1 MKPVTLTPPNASL
14 FAGVQVDV
22 PDPDGRDG
30 RRIVGA
36 APAFRMEN
44 RPTGRMVEVDGE
56 FVPETEAVM
65 VPLERVNVDC
75 HLEPGDAE
83 LRAVW
88 AYEDSTLPNE
98 LTSVS
103 LDPAAVKVV
112 GGLRV
117 S

>member
-1 MKPVTLTPPNASL
+1 MKPITLTPPNPSL
-14 FAGVQVDV
+14 FAAVQVDV

-36 APAFRMEN
+36 APAFRMEEE
-44 RPTGRMVEVDGE
+44 RDGDGT
-56 FVPETEAVM
+56 VVRRWM
-65 VPLERVNVDC
+65 VPLERVRVDC
-75 HLEPGDAE
+75 HLEPGDTD

-88 AYEDSTLPNE
+88 AYEDSSLPNE
-98 LTSVS
+98 HTGVS
-103 LDPAAVKVV
+103 LDPAAVRVV

>member
-1 MKPVTLTPPNASL
+1 MRSVTLTPPNSSL

-36 APAFRMEN
+36 APAFRMEGD
-44 RPTGRMVEVDGE
+44 R
-56 FVPETEAVM
+56 M
-65 VPLERVNVDC
+65 VPLERVSVDC
-75 HLEPGDAE
+75 HLGPDDAE

-98 LTSVS
+98 QTSVS
-103 LDPAAVKVV
+103 LDQPAGRVV

>member
-1 MKPVTLTPPNASL
+1 MRSVTLIPPNASL
-14 FAGVQVDV
+14 FAAVQVDV

-36 APAFRMEN
+36 APAFRVEED
-44 RPTGRMVEVDGE
+44 RDAAGKVIRRRML
-56 FVPETEAVM
+56 
-65 VPLERVNVDC
+65 PLERVAVDC
-75 HLEPGDAE
+75 NIQPGDAE

-88 AYEDSTLPNE
+88 AYEDSTIPNE
-98 LTSVS
+98 HVGVQ
-103 LDPAAVKVV
+103 LDAPAARTV

>member
-1 MKPVTLTPPNASL
+1 MRPVTLTPPNASL

-36 APAFRMEN
+36 APAFRME
-44 RPTGRMVEVDGE
+44 GE
-56 FVPETEAVM
+56 GQDARM
-65 VPLERVNVDC
+65 VPLERVRVDC
-75 HLEPGDAE
+75 DLEPGDSD

-98 LTSVS
+98 TVETSPRRR
-103 LDPAAVKVV
+103 L
-112 GGLRV
+112 GGAR
-117 S
+117 